1 MNSDLILISRT
12 EDLAAVRR
20 LGVVCGLED
29 SGRDDEQIEAA
40 WGAFDGERLVGAL
53 VLESNQGL
61 ETVNWM
67 AVDGDHRRRGIASR
81 LYAAL
86 EREALARGIDCL
98 WVTARTPA
106 FFVAHGFAAVAPGHE
121 RDILMGGCPR
131 CAQFGRGCEPRAL
144 MKRIDETGP
153 PDEPRSEGETWRE
166 RD

>member
-1 MNSDLILISRT
+1 MSDGPVQIART

-20 LGVVCGLED
+20 LGVACGLDD
-29 SGRDDEQIEAA
+29 SGRGDEYVEAA
-40 WGAFDGERLVGAL
+40 WGAFDSERLVGAI
-53 VLESNQGL
+53 VLERYQEL

-67 AVDGDHRRRGIASR
+67 AVDGSHRRRGVASR

-86 EREALARGIDCL
+86 EREALARGITRL

>member
-40 WGAFDGERLVGAL
+40 WGAFDGERLVGAI
-53 VLESNQGL
+53 VLERDQGL
-61 ETVNWM
+61 DAVNWM
-67 AVDGDHRRRGIASR
+67 AVDGQYRRRGIASR

-86 EREALARGIDCL
+86 EREAPARGIARL
-98 WVTARTPA
+98 WVTARSPG
-106 FFVAHGFAAVAPGHE
+106 FFLSQGYEIVSEGDE
-121 RDILMGGCPR
+121 RSILMGECPD
-131 CAQFGRGCEPRAL
+131 CAQFGHGCEPQA
-144 MKRIDETGP
+144 MTKRIDDGGP
-153 PDEPRSEGETWRE
+153 PDGPPSEGDTWRD

>member
-1 MNSDLILISRT
+1 MSAGPAQIART
-12 EDLAAVRR
+12 KDLAAVRR
-20 LGVVCGLED
+20 LGVACGLDD
-29 SGRDDEQIEAA
+29 SGRGDEQIEAA
-40 WGAFDGERLVGAL
+40 WGAFDGERLVGAI
-53 VLESNQGL
+53 VLERLQGL
-61 ETVNWM
+61 ETANWM
-67 AVDGDHRRRGIASR
+67 AVDGAYRRHGIAGR

-98 WVTARTPA
+98 WVTARTLA

-144 MKRIDETGP
+144 TKRIDDTGP
-153 PDEPRSEGETWRE
+153 PDGPRSEGETWRE

>member
-1 MNSDLILISRT
+1 MSAGPAQIART
-12 EDLAAVRR
+12 KDLAAVRR
-20 LGVVCGLED
+20 LGVACGLDD
-29 SGRDDEQIEAA
+29 SGRGDEHVEAA
-40 WGAFDGERLVGAL
+40 WGAFDGERLVGAI
-53 VLESNQGL
+53 VLERYQEL

-67 AVDGDHRRRGIASR
+67 AVDGSHRHRGVASR

-144 MKRIDETGP
+144 TKRIDDTGP
-153 PDEPRSEGETWRE
+153 PDGPRSEGETWRE